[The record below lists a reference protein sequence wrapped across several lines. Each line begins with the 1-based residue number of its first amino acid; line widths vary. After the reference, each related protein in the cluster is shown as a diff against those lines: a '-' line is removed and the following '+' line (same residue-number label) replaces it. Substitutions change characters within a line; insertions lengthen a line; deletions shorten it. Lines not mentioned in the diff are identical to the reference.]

1 MNGNGYFGTRL
12 DNIAAGIREISLCTG
27 TDSRRFYGGV
37 LALFLTVK
45 VGDGSDKHGLFFFG
59 WDSPHAPRLTTR
71 RDLSLRSWAL
81 NLLFG
86 PVRIEKQEFD
96 KLTGGT
102 LRIIF
107 VTLTSPSAGLLS
119 ARLPAGGVVCTKSLK

>member
-1 MNGNGYFGTRL
+1 M
-12 DNIAAGIREISLCTG
+12 DNIAAGVGEISLCTG
-27 TDSRRFYGGV
+27 TDSWRLHGGV
-37 LALFLTVK
+37 LALFLAVK

-71 RDLSLRSWAL
+71 RDLSVRSWAL
-81 NLLFG
+81 NLSFN
-86 PVRIEKQEFD
+86 PVRIEMYEFD

-102 LRIIF
+102 LRLIF